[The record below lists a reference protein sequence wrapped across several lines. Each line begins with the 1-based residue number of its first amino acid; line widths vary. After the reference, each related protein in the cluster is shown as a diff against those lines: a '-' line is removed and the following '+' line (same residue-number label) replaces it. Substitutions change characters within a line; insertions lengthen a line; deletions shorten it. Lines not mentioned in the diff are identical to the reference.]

1 MRRVLLCLSLVGVVA
16 DAVGGQ
22 SAPPSTVQITGRVV
36 RASDGA
42 PVARV
47 RIGGP
52 STRDALGSSMVL
64 TDLDGRF
71 SLAVLSTAPR
81 VSAQKT
87 GYAPQS
93 VPVPPS
99 RSLVIALSPGGAVSG
114 RVIDDA
120 GDPVVG
126 ARVTAEDARAT
137 AGRNRAIAQAET
149 DDRGEYRLGGLAEAP
164 IVVALTTTGTTAQTA
179 VIAGRTAVA
188 GRSQHRTYFPDAQ
201 ERNEAEVFTP
211 GPGDDIDDI
220 NFLVPAARSA
230 SQPLSV
236 VSALPTLE
244 LAGSASATSLQVA
257 AQVGHVRGRVVST
270 AGTPLSRAK
279 VALARVG
286 RFLDVRTADSDRDG
300 GFVFTGLPVGVYRVL
315 ASKAGYS
322 AAGVGREAI
331 TQDTLRT
338 AGRELTVTAE
348 QTIDDVVLSLAP
360 WSTVTGRVRDDEG
373 DPVQG
378 AIVRLLQVRYL
389 AGRRQLVPVGP
400 SERRTDDR
408 GEYRLFGMPPGAYVV
423 SASVHE
429 VAAADLPGYARTYY
443 PGTARAVDARFVQV
457 ESAAHLTNL
466 DLDLVR
472 GPTYRVGGRI
482 RNAAGQ
488 PTMGGRVQLL
498 TSRRTNAAFIEAVNA
513 RIAGDGRF
521 EFPHVAPGIYVMQ
534 TQQNSRNGYTEGEF
548 AAVAV
553 TVTDS
558 DVLDLQVQASAGSTV
573 TGRVVL
579 ASSGVS
585 TAPPLRTLR
594 IQAMPADADLTPNTW
609 ARADLGADGRF
620 VLAGL
625 NGPRR
630 LTVSNLPAG
639 WTLQAVRV
647 NGIDATDRPVSFG
660 RSEESLADVE
670 VILTDRVAEVS
681 GVVADAEGR
690 PTPAAHV
697 VVFPLDRGLWFPRS
711 RYLRSTATDAD
722 GSFRIEA
729 LPPGS
734 YSAVAVSALPA
745 DGDDAWQDPA
755 WLASLVKD
763 AVTVPLANGEH
774 RRFGTLRVAGR

>member
-1 MRRVLLCLSLVGVVA
+1 MRRVLLFLLLAVAVA
-16 DAVGGQ
+16 DASGGQ
-22 SAPPSTVQITGRVV
+22 SAQPSTVQVTGRVV

-42 PVARV
+42 PVVRAR
-47 RIGGP
+47 ISGA
-52 STRDALGSSMVL
+52 STRDALGASMVL

-71 SLAVLSTAPR
+71 SIGVLSTAAR

-93 VPVPPS
+93 VTVPPS
-99 RSLVIALSPGGAVSG
+99 RSLVITLNLGGAVSG

-137 AGRNRAIAQAET
+137 TGRNRAIAQAET

-164 IVVALTTTGTTAQTA
+164 IVVALTTTGTTAQTT

-211 GPGDDIDDI
+211 GPGEDIDDV

-236 VSALPTLE
+236 VNAVPTLE
-244 LAGSASATSLQVA
+244 LMGPASASNPQA
-257 AQVGHVRGRVVST
+257 ASAGPVRGRVVST
-270 AGTPLSRAK
+270 AGAPLSRAK

-286 RFLDVRTADSDRDG
+286 RFPDVRTADSDREG
-300 GFVFTGLPVGVYRVL
+300 RFVFAALPVGVYRVL

-322 AAGVGREAI
+322 AAGVGRDAV

-338 AGRELTVTAE
+338 AGRVVTVTGEQPAAE
-348 QTIDDVVLSLAP
+348 VELSLAP

-373 DPVQG
+373 EPVQG
-378 AIVRLLQVRYL
+378 AIVRLLQVRYR

-408 GEYRLFGMPPGAYVV
+408 GEYRLFGMPPGAYIL

-429 VAAADLPGYARTYY
+429 VAAAELPGYARTYY
-443 PGTARAVDARFVQV
+443 PGTARAGDARFVQV
-457 ESAAHLTNL
+457 EAAAHLTSL

-498 TSRRTNAAFIEAVNA
+498 TSQRTNAAFIEAVNA

-521 EFPHVAPGIYVMQ
+521 EFPHVAPGLYVMQ

-558 DVLDLQVQASAGSTV
+558 DVLDLHVQASAGSTV

-585 TAPPLRTLR
+585 TAPSLRALR
-594 IQAMPADADLTPNTW
+594 IQAIAADTDLTPNAW
-609 ARADLGADGRF
+609 ARADIGAEGRF

-630 LTVSNLPAG
+630 LMVSNLPAG

-647 NGIDATDRPVSFG
+647 NGLDATDRPLSFG
-660 RSEESLADVE
+660 RPEESLADVE

-681 GVVADAEGR
+681 GIVAGAEGR
-690 PTPAAHV
+690 PTPDAHV
-697 VVFPLDRGLWFPRS
+697 VLFPLDSGLWFPQS
-711 RYLRSTATDAD
+711 RYLRSTATDPD

-755 WLASLVKD
+755 WLALLLRD

-774 RRFGTLRVAGR
+774 RRLGTLRVVGR

>member
-1 MRRVLLCLSLVGVVA
+1 MRSALLLLSLAAGAAA

-22 SAPPSTVQITGRVV
+22 APPPSTVQVAGRVV

-42 PVARV
+42 PVARARV
-47 RIGGP
+47 GGA
-52 STRDALGSSMVL
+52 SVGGALGASMAL

-71 SLAVLSTAPR
+71 SIHVASGAPR
-81 VSAQKT
+81 VSVQKT

-93 VPVPPS
+93 VTAPPN
-99 RSLVIALSPGGAVSG
+99 RALVISLNPSGAISG

-137 AGRNRAIAQAET
+137 TGRNRTITQAET
-149 DDRGEYRLGGLAEAP
+149 DDRGEYRLGGLPEAP
-164 IVVALTTTGTTAQTA
+164 IVVALTTIGTAAQA
-179 VIAGRTAVA
+179 VVNAGRVEVV
-188 GRSQHRTYFPDAQ
+188 GRSQHRLYFPDAQ
-201 ERNEAEVFTP
+201 ERNDAEVFTP

-236 VSALPTLE
+236 TNAVPTLV
-244 LAGSASATSLQVA
+244 GPASATNPRA
-257 AQVGHVRGRVVST
+257 ATVGDVRGRVVST

-286 RFLDVRTADSDRDG
+286 RFPDVRTADSDRDG
-300 GFVFTGLPVGVYRVL
+300 GFAFTALPVGVYRVL

-322 AAGVGREAI
+322 AAGVGRDAI

-338 AGRELTVTAE
+338 AGREVAVTGE
-348 QTIDDVVLSLAP
+348 QTGNDVELSLAP
-360 WSTVTGRVRDDEG
+360 WSTVTGRVSDDEG

-400 SERRTDDR
+400 TERRTDDR
-408 GEYRLFGMPPGAYVV
+408 GEYRLFGMPPGAYIL

-429 VAAADLPGYARTYY
+429 VAAADSPGYARTYY
-443 PGTARAVDARFVQV
+443 PGTARAGDARFVQV
-457 ESAAHLTNL
+457 QPSAHLTNL
-466 DLDLVR
+466 NLDLVR
-472 GPTYRVGGRI
+472 SPTYRVGGRI

-498 TSRRTNAAFIEAVNA
+498 TSQRTNAAFIEAVNA
-513 RIAGDGRF
+513 RIAADGRF
-521 EFPHVAPGIYVMQ
+521 EFPHVAPGVYVMQ

-548 AAVAV
+548 AAVGV

-573 TGRVVL
+573 IGRVVL
-579 ASSGVS
+579 ASSVAS
-585 TAPPLRTLR
+585 ATPLRTLR
-594 IQAMPADADLTPNTW
+594 IQALPSDADLTPNAW
-609 ARADLGADGRF
+609 ARADVGEDGRF

-639 WTLQAVRV
+639 WTLQSVRV
-647 NGIDATDRPVSFG
+647 NGMDATDRPLSFG
-660 RSEESLADVE
+660 RPEESLADVE
-670 VILTDRVAEVS
+670 VTLTDRVAELS
-681 GVVADAEGR
+681 GVVAGAEGR
-690 PTPAAHV
+690 PTTDARV
-697 VVFPLDRGLWFPRS
+697 VVFPLDRVLWFPQS
-711 RYLRSTATDAD
+711 RYLRATATGAD

-734 YSAVAVSALPA
+734 YSVVAVSALPS
-745 DGDDAWQDPA
+745 DGEDAWQDPA
-755 WLASLVKD
+755 WLASLLRE
-763 AVTVPLANGEH
+763 AATVPLADGEH
-774 RRFGTLRVAGR
+774 RRLGTVRVVGR